1 MKLFLPGMLSIFLL
15 EFLWLASADN
25 LSMPVIALVVGDILF
40 RTLIP
45 ALVGTLFI
53 AAAHILMT
61 DELLGTNT
69 GVTEALG
76 QVRRDAPSLLQA
88 GLIAAIGAMFFGLL
102 PGLIFLGFVW
112 WGPPILGSTIVIE
125 RRAFPDAWIETR
137 RRLRGNL
144 GRIVLM
150 VLMAALG
157 LVIVSFVM
165 LVPVAFALRGLGTT
179 GDLVTYIAIAVIT
192 ALLRPAVAATTL
204 RLYFDARARTEAGFE
219 GRVLEWERA
228 RPPGMEAEDD

>member
-1 MKLFLPGMLSIFLL
+1 MLSIFLL
-15 EFLWLASADN
+15 EFLWLASADK

-69 GVTEALG
+69 GVIEALG

-112 WGPPILGSTIVIE
+112 WGPPILGSTIVLE

-144 GRIVLM
+144 GRVVLM

-157 LVIVSFVM
+157 LVMVSFVI

-179 GDLVTYIAIAVIT
+179 GDLATYIAIAVIT

-219 GRVLEWERA
+219 GRVLERERA